1 MPVMR
6 TRFSRQVSPE
16 ISVTPDLDVP
26 IFFARNAHSL
36 AFAFPSTGG
45 GLQALLSV
53 CRQRLPLRRP
63 SWRRAARER
72 LRQRPRRPLLT
83 KNKGLVCEN
92 PCFLGRF
99 VQNFLP

>member
-1 MPVMR
+1 MCRFSLREMR
-6 TRFSRQVSPE
+6 TAWRSLSRQQGV
-16 ISVTPDLDVP
+16 
-26 IFFARNAHSL
+26 
-36 AFAFPSTGG
+36 
-45 GLQALLSV
+45 LQALLSV